1 MACSASPNRPMNRI
15 AQPRLDIRWVRGLHR
30 DSAPKASARI
40 PRTPL
45 THSEHAFSNP
55 LFHIPSPTV
64 LDGRVTPHTRH
75 WSHHLDSK
83 TPPRAVSSPRAGGG
97 FRPDA
102 PSKCGDR
109 RVFVTFATPTPPARC
124 ISSRNRP
131 KASRMHSPVAV
142 AAARS
147 KSRGWE
153 ITMGGEC
160 HGVFRATEACTDP
173 NEHGNLLIWDPYTR
187 PNPKP

>member
-1 MACSASPNRPMNRI
+1 MACSASPNPPINRI
-15 AQPRLDIRWVRGLHR
+15 AQLRLDIRSVRGLHR
-30 DSAPKASARI
+30 DSPPRAPTRI

-55 LFHIPSPTV
+55 LFHIPSPRI
-64 LDGRVTPHTRH
+64 LEGRVRPHTRH
-75 WSHHLDSK
+75 WSHHLESK
-83 TPPRAVSSPRAGGG
+83 TPPRAVSSPRFGLDQ
-97 FRPDA
+97 RRNT
-102 PSKCGDR
+102 PSKCADR

-124 ISSRNRP
+124 IPSRNRP

-153 ITMGGEC
+153 IIVRGEC
-160 HGVFRATEACTDP
+160 HGVFRVTEARTDP